1 MPDTHQKKTRGELAK
16 RQLLEAACEIF
27 GKNGPDSA
35 TTRQIAQAAKQ
46 NIAAIAYYFGSKEGL
61 YLAVAQYIADL
72 IRIDFEPTVAQLD
85 DFLEKPNPTEHL
97 PLLQKLIIDSF
108 LQYARLV
115 LDKSNV
121 HISRIMAREQLVPTE
136 AYSLIHQQALSP
148 LLTRVNRLLALYI
161 GLDPTLPKTMLHTH
175 AILGEVL
182 SFRLVRETILRQ
194 TGWDRIGKQEYEIIS
209 NTLKVHVTLLLDGL
223 REIYTHNNHA

>member
-209 NTLKVHVTLLLDGL
+209 NTLKVHITLLLDGL

>member
-72 IRIDFEPTVAQLD
+72 IRLDFEPTVAQLD

-108 LQYARLV
+108 LQYARLA

-209 NTLKVHVTLLLDGL
+209 NTLKVHITLLLDGL

>member
-72 IRIDFEPTVAQLD
+72 IRLDFEPTVAQLD

-97 PLLQKLIIDSF
+97 SLLQKLIIDSF

-209 NTLKVHVTLLLDGL
+209 NTLKVHITLLLDGL

>member
-108 LQYARLV
+108 LQYARLL

-209 NTLKVHVTLLLDGL
+209 NTLKVHITLLLDGL

>member
-27 GKNGPDSA
+27 GKNGPDGA

-115 LDKSNV
+115 LDKSNE
-121 HISRIMAREQLVPTE
+121 HISRIMAKEQLVPTE
-136 AYSLIHQQALSP
+136 AYFLIHQQALSP

-209 NTLKVHVTLLLDGL
+209 NTLKVHITLLLDGL

>member
-136 AYSLIHQQALSP
+136 AYSLIHQQALSL

-209 NTLKVHVTLLLDGL
+209 NTLKVHITLLLDGL

>member
-85 DFLEKPNPTEHL
+85 DFLEKHNPTEHL

-209 NTLKVHVTLLLDGL
+209 NTLKVHITLLLDGL

>member
-1 MPDTHQKKTRGELAK
+1 
-16 RQLLEAACEIF
+16 
-27 GKNGPDSA
+27 
-35 TTRQIAQAAKQ
+35 
-46 NIAAIAYYFGSKEGL
+46 
-61 YLAVAQYIADL
+61 
-72 IRIDFEPTVAQLD
+72 VAQLD

-209 NTLKVHVTLLLDGL
+209 NTLKVHITLLLDGL

>member
-72 IRIDFEPTVAQLD
+72 IRLDFEPTVAQLD

-136 AYSLIHQQALSP
+136 AYSLIHQQTLSP

-209 NTLKVHVTLLLDGL
+209 NTLKVHITLLLDGL

>member
-1 MPDTHQKKTRGELAK
+1 MSDTQQKTTRGELAK

-27 GKNGPDSA
+27 GKNGPDAA
-35 TTRQIAQAAKQ
+35 TTRQIAQAAQQ

-61 YLAVAQYIADL
+61 YLAVAQHIADL
-72 IRIDFEPTVAQLD
+72 IRLDFEPTVVILD
-85 DFLEKPNPTEHL
+85 KFLEQPNPAEHL
-97 PLLQKLIIDSF
+97 PLLQTLITDSF

-115 LDKSNV
+115 LDKENI
-121 HISRIMAREQLVPTE
+121 HLSRIMAREQLVPTE

-148 LLTRVNRLLALYI
+148 LLTRVNKLLAIYI
-161 GLDPTLPKTMLHTH
+161 GLDAALPTTMLHTH

-194 TGWDRIGKQEYEIIS
+194 TGWDRIGKNEYQIIS
-209 NTLKVHVTLLLDGL
+209 NTLKTHITLLLNGL
-223 REIYTHNNHA
+223 REIYTNTHHA

>member
-27 GKNGPDSA
+27 GKNGPDGA

-85 DFLEKPNPTEHL
+85 DFLEKSNPTEHL

-209 NTLKVHVTLLLDGL
+209 NTLKVHITLLLDGL

>member
-27 GKNGPDSA
+27 GKNGPDGA

-85 DFLEKPNPTEHL
+85 DFLEKTNPTEHL

-161 GLDPTLPKTMLHTH
+161 GLDPTLQKTMLHTH

-209 NTLKVHVTLLLDGL
+209 NTLKVHITLLLDGL

>member
-209 NTLKVHVTLLLDGL
+209 NTLKVHITLLLDGL
-223 REIYTHNNHA
+223 REIYTHN

>member
-27 GKNGPDSA
+27 GKNGPDGA

-209 NTLKVHVTLLLDGL
+209 NTLKVHIFFNDTATT
-223 REIYTHNNHA
+223 EIYTHNNHA

>member
-35 TTRQIAQAAKQ
+35 TTRQIAQATKQ

-209 NTLKVHVTLLLDGL
+209 NTLKVHITLLLDGL

>member
-27 GKNGPDSA
+27 GKNGPDGA

-85 DFLEKPNPTEHL
+85 DFLEKTNPTEHL

-209 NTLKVHVTLLLDGL
+209 NTLKVHITLLLDGL

>member
-72 IRIDFEPTVAQLD
+72 IRLDFEPTVAQLD

-209 NTLKVHVTLLLDGL
+209 NTLKVHITLLLDGL
-223 REIYTHNNHA
+223 REIYTHNNHV

>member
-85 DFLEKPNPTEHL
+85 DFLEKSNPTEHL

-209 NTLKVHVTLLLDGL
+209 NTLKVHITLLLDGL

>member
-72 IRIDFEPTVAQLD
+72 IRLDFEPTVAQLD
-85 DFLEKPNPTEHL
+85 DFLEKLNPTEHL

-209 NTLKVHVTLLLDGL
+209 NTLKVHITLLLDGL

>member
-121 HISRIMAREQLVPTE
+121 PISRIMAREQLVPTE

-209 NTLKVHVTLLLDGL
+209 NTLKVHITLLLDGL

>member
-72 IRIDFEPTVAQLD
+72 IRLDFEPTVAQLD

-209 NTLKVHVTLLLDGL
+209 NTLKVHITLLLDGL
-223 REIYTHNNHA
+223 REIYTHNNHL

>member
-72 IRIDFEPTVAQLD
+72 IRLDFEPTVAQLD

-182 SFRLVRETILRQ
+182 SFQLVRETILRQ

-209 NTLKVHVTLLLDGL
+209 NTLKVHITLLLDGL

>member
-209 NTLKVHVTLLLDGL
+209 NTLKVHIFFNDTATT
-223 REIYTHNNHA
+223 EIYTHNNHA

>member
-27 GKNGPDSA
+27 GKNGPDGA

-85 DFLEKPNPTEHL
+85 DFLEKPNPTEHF

-209 NTLKVHVTLLLDGL
+209 NTLKVHITLLLDGL

>member
-16 RQLLEAACEIF
+16 RQLLKAACEIF
-27 GKNGPDSA
+27 GKNGPDGT

-209 NTLKVHVTLLLDGL
+209 NTLKVHITLLLDGL

>member
-27 GKNGPDSA
+27 GKNGPDGA

-161 GLDPTLPKTMLHTH
+161 GLYPTLPKTMLHTH

-209 NTLKVHVTLLLDGL
+209 NTLKVHITLLLDGL

>member
-72 IRIDFEPTVAQLD
+72 IRLDFEPTVAQLD

-209 NTLKVHVTLLLDGL
+209 NTLKVHITLLLDGL
-223 REIYTHNNHA
+223 REIYTHNNNA

>member
-161 GLDPTLPKTMLHTH
+161 GLDSTLPKTMLHTH

-209 NTLKVHVTLLLDGL
+209 NTLKVHITLLLDGL

>member
-115 LDKSNV
+115 LDKSSV

-209 NTLKVHVTLLLDGL
+209 NTLKVHITLLLDGL

>member
-194 TGWDRIGKQEYEIIS
+194 TGWDKIGKQEYEIIS
-209 NTLKVHVTLLLDGL
+209 NTLKVHITLLLDGL

>member
-108 LQYARLV
+108 LQYTRLV

-209 NTLKVHVTLLLDGL
+209 NTLKVHITLLLDGL

>member
-209 NTLKVHVTLLLDGL
+209 NTLKVHITLLLDGL
-223 REIYTHNNHA
+223 REI

>member
-27 GKNGPDSA
+27 GKNGPDGA

-121 HISRIMAREQLVPTE
+121 HISRIMAREQLVPTK

-209 NTLKVHVTLLLDGL
+209 NTLKVHITLLLDGL

>member
-85 DFLEKPNPTEHL
+85 DFLEKTNPTEHL

-209 NTLKVHVTLLLDGL
+209 NTLKVHITLLLDGL

>member
-16 RQLLEAACEIF
+16 QQLLEAACEIF

-61 YLAVAQYIADL
+61 YLAVTQYIADL

-209 NTLKVHVTLLLDGL
+209 NTLKVHITLLLDGL

>member
-1 MPDTHQKKTRGELAK
+1 MSDIHQKTTRGELAK

-27 GKNGPDSA
+27 GKNGPDGA
-35 TTRQIAQAAKQ
+35 TTRQIAQAAQQ

-72 IRIDFEPTVAQLD
+72 IRLDFEPTVAVID
-85 DFLEKPNPTEHL
+85 EFLENSNTAEHL
-97 PLLQKLIIDSF
+97 PQLEKLIIDSF
-108 LQYARLV
+108 LQYTQLV
-115 LDKSNV
+115 LDKSNI

-148 LLTRVNRLLALYI
+148 LLTRVNKILALYI
-161 GLDPTLPKTMLHTH
+161 GLDATLPATMLHTH

-194 TGWDRIGKQEYEIIS
+194 TGWDRIGKNEYQVIS
-209 NTLKVHVTLLLDGL
+209 NTLRTHITILLHGL
-223 REIYTHNNHA
+223 RALYTNNNPA

>member
-1 MPDTHQKKTRGELAK
+1 MPDKHQKKTRGELAK

-72 IRIDFEPTVAQLD
+72 IRLDFEPTVAQLD
-85 DFLEKPNPTEHL
+85 DFLEKSNPTEHL

-209 NTLKVHVTLLLDGL
+209 NTLKVHITLLLDGL

>member
-121 HISRIMAREQLVPTE
+121 HISRIMAKEQLVPTE

-209 NTLKVHVTLLLDGL
+209 NTLKVHITLLLDGL